1 MCFLLHRFRVF
12 LTMCKLYY
20 TSIVGKSLGINFSTF
35 SENKEYFRFEIDFLI
50 YKNKGNLTC
59 LSSGPRNRRILL
71 LRVLLHTHEWEE
83 ANYPELYLDSKERK
97 QYETMGDRCQ
107 SILQH
112 YSIPHLVTLATVILF
127 FKQ

>member
-1 MCFLLHRFRVF
+1 
-12 LTMCKLYY
+12 MCKLYY

-59 LSSGPRNRRILL
+59 HSSGPRNRRILL

-83 ANYPELYLDSKERK
+83 ANYPAR
-97 QYETMGDRCQ
+97 
-107 SILQH
+107 
-112 YSIPHLVTLATVILF
+112 TLFGFEGEKTI
-127 FKQ
+127 